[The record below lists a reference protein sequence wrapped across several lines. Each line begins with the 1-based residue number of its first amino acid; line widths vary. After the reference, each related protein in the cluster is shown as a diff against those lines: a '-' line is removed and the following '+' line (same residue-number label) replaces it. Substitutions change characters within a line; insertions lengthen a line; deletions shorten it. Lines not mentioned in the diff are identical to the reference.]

1 MAAIQLTDLTKRYGD
16 HLAVDGVDLTIE
28 LGEVFGFLGPNG
40 AGKSTTINILLDF
53 IRPTGGTATVLGY
66 DAQRE
71 PRAVHERVGV
81 LPEGYSLY
89 DRLTGREHLRLA
101 GRLNGCSVDVETVLD
116 RIGLAPADAERP
128 AGTYSTGMS
137 QRLALGMATVGDPD
151 LLVLDEPTSGLDPHG
166 VSLLKRL
173 VRAEADRGTTVFFS
187 SHVLDHVE
195 AVCDRVGI
203 LDTGR
208 LIAVDTIN
216 GLREAVSAEMPGV
229 EASGAELP
237 DELTL
242 EALFELYT
250 TGTDASRQQAAV
262 PGGEQ

>member
-1 MAAIQLTDLTKRYGD
+1 MSAIQLTDLTKRYGD
-16 HLAVDGVDLTIE
+16 HLAVDGLDLTVGR
-28 LGEVFGFLGPNG
+28 GEVFGFLGPNG

-53 IRPTGGTATVLGY
+53 IRPSEGTATVLGY

-71 PRAVHERVGV
+71 PRAVHERLGV

-89 DRLTGREHLRLA
+89 DRLSGREHLRLA
-101 GRLNGCSVDVETVLD
+101 GRLNGVSVDVETVLD
-116 RIGLAPADAERP
+116 RVGLTPEDAERP
-128 AGTYSTGMS
+128 AGTYSTGMG
-137 QRLALGMATVGDPD
+137 QRLAVGMATVGDPD

-203 LDTGR
+203 LADGR
-208 LIAVDTIN
+208 LIAVDTVD
-216 GLREAVSAEMPGV
+216 GLREA
-229 EASGAELP
+229 ASTETP

-242 EALFELYT
+242 EDVFELYT
-250 TGTDASRQQAAV
+250 AGTDAGRQRPAAV
-262 PGGEQ
+262 PGGES